1 MTWHQLGSRPR
12 PALEDKLPRGRP
24 RASAWAR
31 DNDAASGAGAPFLS
45 FPFPLAAGRPPKPR
59 PRAPRDEVV
68 SRADRPA
75 AWIASAPMMVVRSR
89 RVAREGWP
97 GRDAVA
103 AVSHSFCVF
112 FSPSARPSTAAAVAT
127 PAVHLHLCA
136 GTFCKDFEIGNKK
149 ER

>member
-1 MTWHQLGSRPR
+1 MTWHQLGSRPS
-12 PALEDKLPRGRP
+12 PALEEDKLPRPAGRV
-24 RASAWAR
+24 RGRVTTMRRQAR
-31 DNDAASGAGAPFLS
+31 GLLS

-112 FSPSARPSTAAAVAT
+112 FLAVGSAVDGRRGGYAGCA
-127 PAVHLHLCA
+127 PAPVRGYFLQRLRDR
-136 GTFCKDFEIGNKK
+136 K
-149 ER
+149 